1 MADFSVQVW
10 DNDGATVLP
19 PADVTLRPTV
29 WSARAIGGP
38 VAAEID
44 VMGSVAGLL
53 TLGNWL
59 GYRIQ
64 IVSDV
69 GQVLWWGHVDSVT
82 VITGDLERE
91 IALDGMA
98 NRVKVLYAE
107 RLPGGTLAGT
117 ETDWTEDAA
126 SVAVYGRR
134 EMVHSASSALTAA
147 QALALRG
154 RVLDAG
160 RLPQK
165 RLFVGQSETVAGR
178 VRCRGDWQ
186 RLDDCYYAQAAGIE
200 GHTTGGE
207 QAIPLGLG
215 LVSAYIGFGGM
226 DSARRIHQ
234 AYGRFADWNYTGLKL
249 VVAGTSSN
257 NGVRTLA
264 SIDRK
269 SPVSYTA
276 NTISFDPS
284 DDIDDSAYGMTPFA
298 VGDMIWI
305 SGASQAANNGAKL
318 VKTAGRRAIE
328 ISPGWSGGEIVAG
341 AAGPNV
347 TILRGNSLIVE
358 ESVTVER
365 PNGTT
370 NETITAY
377 GQRIYQSFALA
388 SGPAW
393 TLARVEMRLR
403 RVGAPADGVQVSLVL
418 DSAGTP
424 GSVIEQVTVASGD
437 IADVMDWIGLVFAN
451 TATLSYGTT
460 YGLLVERTGAMDS
473 MNFYE
478 VAIDPAGGYGRGAM
492 RLHDGTSY
500 QADGGDLIFRCLG
513 AQDTATQIRD
523 VVMGVGLELNAVQVE
538 TASGILTVQH
548 QPGDETA
555 LAIVKA
561 LLSQGMATGER
572 LLATTTAGRLVRVF
586 QRMIKANARRWFV
599 WRNGRIEFA
608 QGEAPPPGWL
618 PAGEWVFVDDVLLSG
633 AWSELSPVF
642 VEAAEYAVGQGL
654 RLETE
659 DQRAVAQMFGVRQ
672 G

>member
-1 MADFSVQVW
+1 M
-10 DNDGATVLP
+10 LP
-19 PADVTLRPTV
+19 PADVTLRPTI

-44 VMGSVAGLL
+44 VVGSVAGLL

-64 IVSDV
+64 IVNDV
-69 GQVLWWGHVDSVT
+69 GQVLWWGHVNSVT
-82 VITGDLERE
+82 VVTGNLERE
-91 IALDGMA
+91 ITLDGMA
-98 NRVKVLYAE
+98 NRVKMLHAE
-107 RLPGGTLAGT
+107 RLPGGTLVGA
-117 ETDWTEDAA
+117 ETDWTEDAT
-126 SVAVYGRR
+126 SVAMYGRR
-134 EMVHSASSALTAA
+134 EMIYSASSALTPA

-154 RVLDAG
+154 RVLEAG

-165 RLFVGQSETVAGR
+165 RLFVGQNEAIAGR

-186 RLDDCYYAQAAGIE
+186 RLDDCYYVQTAGIE
-200 GHTTGGE
+200 EHTPTDE

-226 DSARRIHQ
+226 DGARRIHQ
-234 AYGRFADWNYTGLKL
+234 AYGRFADWNYAGLKI

-257 NGVRTLA
+257 DGVRTLVSA
-264 SIDRK
+264 DRK
-269 SPVSYTA
+269 PPVSYTT

-284 DDIDDSAYGMTPFA
+284 DDISDSAYGMVPFA

-318 VKTAGRRAIE
+318 VKTAGSRAIE
-328 ISPGWSGGEIVAG
+328 ISPGWSGGGIVTE
-341 AAGPNV
+341 AAGSNV
-347 TILRGNSLIVE
+347 TILRGNSLVVAE
-358 ESVTVER
+358 PVANER

-393 TLARVEMRLR
+393 TLARVEIRLR
-403 RVGAPADGVQVSLVL
+403 RVGAPADGVRVSLVL
-418 DSAGTP
+418 DNAGTP
-424 GSVIEQVTVASGD
+424 GSVIEQVTVAPGD
-437 IADVMDWIGLVFAN
+437 IADVMDWIGFVFTN
-451 TATLSYGTT
+451 TAVLSYGTT
-460 YGLLVERTGAMDS
+460 YGLLIERTGAMDS
-473 MNFYE
+473 INFYE
-478 VAIDPAGGYGRGAM
+478 VAIDPAGSYSRGAM
-492 RLHDGTSY
+492 RLNDGTSY
-500 QADGGDLIFRCLG
+500 QADDGDLIFRCLG

-523 VVMGVGLELNAVQVE
+523 VVMGVGLEELNAVQVE
-538 TASGILTVQH
+538 TTSGILTVQH
-548 QPGDETA
+548 QPGTETA
-555 LAIVKA
+555 LAIVEA
-561 LLSQGMATGER
+561 LLSQGTVTGER

-586 QRMIKANARRWFV
+586 QRMLRANARRWFV

-608 QGEAPPPGWL
+608 QGGTPPSGWL
-618 PAGEWVFVDDVLLSG
+618 PVGEWVFVDDVLLSG
-633 AWSELSPVF
+633 AWSDLSPVF

-659 DQRAVAQMFGVRQ
+659 DQQTIAQMFGVRQ